1 MMTSLT
7 PECKA
12 LLMQRLKEAELAYH
26 QLVMGGGIRVIKDQN
41 GEQVEYTSANR
52 QALYSYILQLR
63 SLLGIGPCGTE
74 AAPTRPLTFIF

>member
-1 MMTSLT
+1 MTTLS
-7 PECKA
+7 PDCRAA
-12 LLMQRLKEAELAYH
+12 LLARLKEAELAYH

-63 SLLGIGPCGTE
+63 SLLGVGPCGSE
-74 AAPTRPLTFIF
+74 AQPTRPLTFIF

>member
-1 MMTSLT
+1 MTTLS
-7 PECKA
+7 PECRA
-12 LLMQRLKEAELAYH
+12 VLLARLAEAEKAYH

-63 SLLGIGPCGTE
+63 SMLGVGPCGSE
-74 AAPTRPLTFIF
+74 AQPTRPLTFIF